1 MSTTIRRTYR
11 RLPEKFAFYLLF
23 VLAVQALLLP
33 IHGPWLDYDFA
44 KYQPQHDH
52 IYFGKI
58 NLNHHENEDS
68 SVVNLPALEAMSRG
82 SGAQELL
89 FDLISILPAEP
100 ESKLAFS
107 LLNIYL
113 LSQSASLPLPDE
125 PPRP

>member
-1 MSTTIRRTYR
+1 MPTTTRRIYHQ
-11 RLPEKFAFYLLF
+11 LPEKFTFFLLF
-23 VLAVQALLLP
+23 ALAVPALLLP

-44 KYQPQHDH
+44 QYQPQHKH
-52 IYFGKI
+52 IYLDKI

-68 SVVNLPALEAMSRG
+68 SVVNLPALEMASRG

-89 FDLISILPAEP
+89 FDLISILPAES

-125 PPRP
+125 PPRH

>member
-1 MSTTIRRTYR
+1 MSTTTRRIYR
-11 RLPEKFAFYLLF
+11 QLPEKFAFYLLF

-44 KYQPQHDH
+44 KYQPQHKH

-82 SGAQELL
+82 FGIHELL
-89 FDLISILPAEP
+89 FDLVSFLPAET
-100 ESKLAFS
+100 ESQLGIS
-107 LLNIYL
+107 LLSIYL

-125 PPRP
+125 PPRH